1 VVDMG
6 TASLVAT
13 AIGILLLIVT
23 AYVLAGGT
31 LSVAD
36 AVASAERDA
45 AAQHELRMR
54 TAVEIVDITIDT
66 NRSAIQVDLENTGSE
81 PIGDFEHT
89 DMYLL
94 QDGIPRHYPY
104 GGDTGSWSIS
114 GIHPDEVHPGF
125 LDPGETMT
133 ATVSYEGTPPTWV
146 QVTTPSGVSDS
157 DYL

>member
-1 VVDMG
+1 MG

-54 TAVEIVDITIDT
+54 TSFQILSAHLSTNVSTLEI
-66 NRSAIQVDLENTGSE
+66 DLENTGSE

-89 DMYLL
+89 DVYLL
-94 QDGIPRHYPY
+94 QDGTPVHYAY
-104 GGDTGSWSIS
+104 GSGTGSWSVVSIQPDE
-114 GIHPDEVHPGF
+114 IHPGY

-133 ATVSYEGTPPTWV
+133 AVISYGGSPPTWF
-146 QVTTPSGVSDS
+146 QVTTSSGVSDS
-157 DYL
+157 DYV